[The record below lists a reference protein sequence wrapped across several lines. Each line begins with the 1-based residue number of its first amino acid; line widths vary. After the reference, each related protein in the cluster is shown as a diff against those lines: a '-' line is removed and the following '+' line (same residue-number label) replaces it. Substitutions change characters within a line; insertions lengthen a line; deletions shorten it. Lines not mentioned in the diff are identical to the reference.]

1 MVDFSFFDISS
12 SITYAESLPKN
23 VLSGDL
29 LSILIIGALLIV
41 LLILFF
47 EVSAFIFG
55 LIKRFFLLIVI
66 GLSAFFFLTT
76 FGAKL
81 AAEGFTGQIILFG
94 VIGILGAIAAL
105 VIAFGA
111 FNRQVKK
118 RDEPREEFFKETK
131 SAAPNFTP
139 TQLQQPM
146 AYTTQALTP
155 GNIMNSLKDDRSLL
169 AVLSYVIIAQFGV
182 FSSKTISAP
191 NPEVGMIFFGIF
203 IVGALIF
210 IKTTYHSYLKGIT
223 HFIIASVFGIILS
236 MALGIY
242 WAEIPMSIMLSTGY
256 FATDAM
262 VAFITG
268 IAVSLL
274 MGTRN

>member
-1 MVDFSFFDISS
+1 MIDFSFFDIGSL
-12 SITYAESLPKN
+12 TAYAEYLLAN
-23 VLSGDL
+23 VLSGDPL
-29 LSILIIGALLIV
+29 AILVIGAVLIV
-41 LLILFF
+41 LLVLFF
-47 EVSAFIFG
+47 KVSTFILG

-66 GLSAFFFLTT
+66 GLSAFFFLNT

-105 VIAFGA
+105 VIALGA
-111 FNRQVKK
+111 FKRQVKK
-118 RDEPREEFFKETK
+118 RHDEPILEQPKNT
-131 SAAPNFTP
+131 AAPNFTP
-139 TQLQQPM
+139 TQLQQPQ

-191 NPEVGMIFFGIF
+191 NPDVGMIFFGIF
-203 IVGALIF
+203 VVGALIF

-223 HFIIASVFGIILS
+223 HLIIASVFGILLS

-242 WAEIPMSIMLSTGY
+242 WAEIPMDIMLSTGY

-262 VAFITG
+262 VAFVTG
-268 IAVSLL
+268 IAISLL
-274 MGTRN
+274 MGNRN